1 MISPTLVT
9 AIGLAAGA
17 LTTSA
22 LIPQAVRIWRTKSAK
37 DVSLTMLIVMVIG
50 IIPWIAFGL
59 LRSEFAI
66 IVTNAVALVIAIG
79 LLVLKIRHS

>member
-22 LIPQAVRIWRTKSAK
+22 LVPQAVRIWRTKSAK

-50 IIPWIAFGL
+50 IILWIAFGL

>member
-50 IIPWIAFGL
+50 IILWIAFGL